1 MSLKSKETTSI
12 QAIDVCSMSGNLK

>member
-1 MSLKSKETTSI
+1 MSLKSKKTTSI